1 MNLTM
6 RLTPQPGTERCPR
19 LTQLEPLAQLA
30 RLVKLV
36 PLALAVALALGVSG
50 GNASAAEARA
60 EGDSPAKRPKVC
72 VVLSGGG
79 ARGAAHVG
87 VLKVLEEYRVPVDCI
102 IGTSMGSLVG
112 AAYATGMSISDMED
126 INASITTELLFK
138 EKPPRQELS
147 MRRKEDDK
155 TLLVGPEFGVKNG
168 GLSFGKGLV
177 SGVQLETVLRRLSKV
192 KGYHH
197 FDELPIPFRA
207 VATDL
212 VLGQAVVFKDG
223 EIANVT
229 RASMSVPGAV
239 APVEIGGKILVDGM
253 LTSNL
258 PVETALAMGA
268 DIIIAVNV
276 GTPLLT
282 REQLDGILGVA
293 GQMLSILTE
302 QNVRN
307 SLALLRPDDV
317 LISPEL
323 GTFSTGDFDSLPKI
337 APLGEL
343 AARKMADRL
352 SRLSLPVNEY
362 AALRQRQTAIVS
374 NHQSPV
380 DEIRFDKLEKVNQKS
395 ALAVMDTQAR
405 QAIDQEVLDADMRRL
420 YGTGDFEHVNYRFM
434 EESGKHIMAVEAIE
448 KSWGADYLRFGLGL
462 SSDFKGNAYFNL
474 AASFRRTWLNSLG
487 GEWRTDMQVGRN
499 SKLSTGFYQPLN
511 AEGSFFV
518 APGFTVEHY
527 NVPLFRG
534 DNQVAIYNVGTNQA
548 SLDLGTQFL
557 RYGTLRVGVMK
568 GDLRQKL
575 ETGSEAFKIGE
586 GHFAQAGYT
595 ASLNLDRLDSA
606 QFPRSGWGT
615 GVRIFNSSSTLGAE
629 KDYTKWELDA
639 QAAYPFGNHALNFAV
654 RVGGKAGKNPL
665 PLYDQFSWGGLFRL
679 SGYATGQFSGQDLT
693 FGRMMYYHKIMQG
706 KIFEGAYAGFSL
718 EAGKVGSPIIPTNN
732 SSLIKAGSLF
742 MAVDSPLGPVYL
754 SYGRATDGHNSFYF
768 YLGNPF

>member
-1 MNLTM
+1 MNLPA
-6 RLTPQPGTERCPR
+6 RHTPQLSIKVRHL
-19 LTQLEPLAQLA
+19 LTLLIL
-30 RLVKLV
+30 
-36 PLALAVALALGVSG
+36 PLALILSLSG
-50 GNASAAEARA
+50 SKASAAEP
-60 EGDSPAKRPKVC
+60 GNSAKRPKIC

-112 AAYATGMSISDMED
+112 AAYATGMSIADMEA

-138 EKPPRQELS
+138 EKPPRQEQS

-177 SGVQLETVLRRLSKV
+177 SGVQLETVLRRLTKV

-197 FDELPIPFRA
+197 FDDLPIPFRA

-212 VLGQAVVFKDG
+212 VLGQPVIFTDG

-268 DIIIAVNV
+268 DVIIAVNV

-282 REQLDGILGVA
+282 REQLNGILGVA

-337 APLGEL
+337 VPLGEI

-352 SRLSLPVNEY
+352 SQLSLPVNEY
-362 AALRQRQTAIVS
+362 AALRQRQTTIVS
-374 NHQSPV
+374 SDQSPV
-380 DEIRFDKLEKVNQKS
+380 EEIRFDKLEKVNEKS
-395 ALAVMDTQAR
+395 ALAVMDTKANQP
-405 QAIDQEVLDADMRRL
+405 INQEILDADMRRL

-434 EESGKHIMAVEAIE
+434 EDSGKHVMAVEAIE
-448 KSWGADYLRFGLGL
+448 KSWGSDYLRFGLGL

-499 SKLSTGFYQPLN
+499 GKISTGFYQPLN
-511 AEGSFFV
+511 AEGSLFV
-518 APGFTVEHY
+518 APTYTFEHY
-527 NVPLFRG
+527 NESLFLN
-534 DNQVAIYNVGTNQA
+534 DNQIAIFNVGSNQA
-548 SLDLGTQFL
+548 SLDLGAQFL
-557 RYGTLRVGVMK
+557 RYGTLRVGAVK
-568 GDLRQKL
+568 GDIRQKL
-575 ETGSEAFKIGE
+575 ETGSQIF
-586 GHFAQAGYT
+586 QAGDGRYARSGYT
-595 ASLNLDRLDSA
+595 TSLNLDRLDSA
-606 QFPRSGWGT
+606 QFPRSGWGA
-615 GVRIFNSSSTLGAE
+615 GAKIFNSSQSLGAD
-629 KDYTKWELDA
+629 KDYTKWEVDA
-639 QAAYPFGNHALNFAV
+639 QAAYSFGKHALNFAV
-654 RVGGKAGKNPL
+654 RAGGKSGTKPL
-665 PLYDQFSWGGLFRL
+665 PYYDQFYWGGLFRL
-679 SGYATGQFSGQDLT
+679 SGYATGQLAGQDLT
-693 FGRMMYYHKIMQG
+693 FGRMMYYHKIMQSRL
-706 KIFEGAYAGFSL
+706 FEGAYAGFSL
-718 EAGKVGSPIIPTNN
+718 EAGKVGNPIIPTNN
-732 SSLIKAGSLF
+732 DSLIKSGSLF

-754 SYGRATDGHNSFYF
+754 SYGRATDGHTSYYF